1 MESSHPLNS
10 EFNTTN
16 YTNIYET
23 TNSSEGGFLA
33 GASDWVTKGVPLAV
47 GSGIAGLW
55 NGVGTLGNGAARFL
69 SGNDNANPFGE
80 ELEATFWLN
89 NFDDPS
95 SYQSYYQDH
104 QEGIDLGGFM
114 LSSIVPSS
122 LAIKGLR
129 AAQAGFA
136 VTKASS
142 AVTGLLTN
150 TAERYWLN
158 KAAITLANGTSPL
171 VPRLAAAGS
180 KGVQLGFEAMVGE
193 AANFAVQ
200 YQNPFYEDVQD
211 IGDFVSHE
219 LMLGGA
225 LGVLGAGF
233 GTWFYKGTKFDLE
246 NAQGFSTGVR
256 TNIKEVEGLI
266 GQAAQD
272 AAFTSFPKQMAGR
285 SLDNPL
291 FSSQAKAAQDLY
303 GMLPEAGVH
312 FTAGE
317 DVALAYSSLRK
328 QAVRTAKDLGEF
340 DGTPL
345 ADAIKTRVGGLA
357 NKLTEEQE
365 KLMHQLYGA
374 LDDGSGMAA
383 LARKS
388 LEASGESAVREG
400 LVGATKIGRATLK
413 DLDAPNKVLLDLATG
428 KIDSRAVLTAGDIGV
443 VNFVNPSLAN
453 VGEETWKLG
462 AKTKEELR
470 QLPTEVAHLKFDAEF
485 TALSKAK
492 DPIIKAIDSWDLAKL
507 EAHYRKYGKLYVKE
521 QADSTLS
528 IMAKEDIRAQLEK
541 DITGTPL
548 PPKSRAYTGEGEVT
562 KKFYSGQDALNFIK
576 AEKTSQYMQLTSS
589 GMSDV
594 EARTRLNISPEFLN
608 SSNPPESAIVG
619 AISST
624 ETRHVSITQLLDKTM
639 FNHFRT
645 QAAVNLE
652 AKHRIFQ
659 EANEAIAGLL
669 TKGEMNYPVI
679 DLSLHDGVNKA
690 SGWIT
695 ASNSKYNS
703 EFSKMELVGSMNQR
717 LQVKLA
723 NDRTANFLNVD
734 QALLRTG
741 NGSAEF
747 TELASIMTK
756 ITGEEVPYYLKGNR
770 LVAEGMDELAI
781 TSPLVQKHIEVYLA
795 EDANRIANKNLSRIA
810 QGKKPIVADGR
821 LYYPPPHPSE
831 LAFKAMVRDEKGNVG
846 MLWDKTEAGLAE
858 KMRLVGEAKKDW
870 VIRTPKQQDAY
881 HQLLGVYDDD
891 LSLRG
896 KLSVDS
902 SLKSLGIMSNLTPST
917 NGNELLGLIHSGF
930 ARAERQTITD
940 ATFLQYGQ
948 QLAEARMAQEVL
960 GVADGGM
967 KKVFNTLLNIEDK
980 DNGWHQFSTLI
991 ESKLDWAGG
1000 KAMRAAAEV
1009 LTGKKAISQLE
1020 AETIAA
1026 EKGTSLFTSDALW
1039 NLSKANSFSG
1049 GTQKLMRETNA
1060 LIRYMVL
1067 GVDYFNGLVNII
1079 GQPILLLPEIRAA
1092 MQAGS
1097 DIPYMK
1103 LVGNAIKT
1111 SLNKESAADLI
1122 NRYEKYGIVNKD
1134 VLAHHELIDTHALM
1148 MGAQTSEEAAR
1159 LVGQTQGKAKTFLN
1173 TLQKPTAYAERF
1185 TQLIATSVGEQVG
1198 VSRGLQGADLAAFVT
1213 TFAKKVNGNYVS
1225 AQRPLL
1231 FQGVLGQ
1238 AVGLFQTYQFNL
1250 FQQAARH
1257 FSEGNKK
1264 GVAAMAALQGSIFG
1278 AQSLPGFELANRA
1291 LLGQWNDERN
1301 DAFTMAKTGVSLAG
1315 LNTSGEDG
1323 ALQDRDL
1330 GDWLLYGGASSL
1342 LGANLWTRGDANPR
1356 NITGIPVNPADL
1368 AQVSYF
1374 AKGLKGFG
1382 ELTSSILAGGNI
1394 KVSALEAI
1402 AHANLSRPL
1411 SGAAELAMGA
1421 RTTTG
1426 GTLET
1431 ALNSDLLSWSAAVRL
1446 LGAKPMQEAIAASE
1460 TYKMG
1465 IVKAEEQK
1473 HLNEVGYALRSA
1485 VLGEGELD
1493 AEAIDKFSQ
1502 KYIEAGGN
1510 PRGFRKW
1517 YLANLAKAT
1526 TPRAQLFAEKMK
1538 SNPWAQRY
1546 QEVVQPEG
1554 MESFDTTSQEQ
1565 DGTVSP

>member
-10 EFNTTN
+10 EFNTTS
-16 YTNIYET
+16 YTNIAD
-23 TNSSEGGFLA
+23 NIDSSEGGFLA
-33 GASDWVTKGVPLAV
+33 GASDWITKGVPLAV
-47 GSGIAGLW
+47 SSGLAGLW
-55 NGVGTLGNGAARFL
+55 NGVGTLGNGAAHLL
-69 SGNDNANPFGE
+69 SGNDNSNPFGE
-80 ELEATFWLN
+80 EIDSTFLVN
-89 NFDDPS
+89 NFDDAE
-95 SYQSYYQDH
+95 SYKSYYQDH

-114 LSSIVPSS
+114 LSSIIPSS

-136 VTKASS
+136 VTRASS

-180 KGVQLGFEAMVGE
+180 KGVQLGLEAMVGE

-200 YQNPFYEDVQD
+200 YQNPFYEDIHD
-211 IGDFVSHE
+211 FGDFMSHE
-219 LMLGGA
+219 LMLGGG

-246 NAQGFSTGVR
+246 NAQRFSTGVK
-256 TNIKEVEGLI
+256 TTIKEVEGLV

-285 SLDNPL
+285 NLTDPL

-312 FTAGE
+312 FTVGE
-317 DVALAYSSLRK
+317 DVVLAYSSLRK

-340 DGTPL
+340 TGTPL
-345 ADAIKTRVGGLA
+345 ADALQTRVGGLA
-357 NKLTEEQE
+357 NKLTQEQE

-428 KIDSRAVLTAGDIGV
+428 KIDSKAVLTAGDIGV
-443 VNFVNPSLAN
+443 VKFVNPSLAK
-453 VGEETWKLG
+453 VGEEIWKLE
-462 AKTKEELR
+462 AKTKEALR
-470 QLPTEVAHLKFDAEF
+470 QLPTEKAHLKFDAEF
-485 TALSKAK
+485 TALNKVEA
-492 DPIIKAIDSWDLAKL
+492 PIIKPIDSWDLAKL
-507 EAHYRKYGKLYVKE
+507 EAAYRHQGHFTTKVGEEVKV
-521 QADSTLS
+521 LS
-528 IMAKEDIRAQLEK
+528 
-541 DITGTPL
+541 
-548 PPKSRAYTGEGEVT
+548 GE
-562 KKFYSGQDALNFIK
+562 DALGFLRE
-576 AEKTSQYMQLTSS
+576 EKLNEYMKFVDS

-594 EARTRLNISPEFLN
+594 EARTRLNLGKEAIN
-608 SSNPPESAIVG
+608 SATPPESAIVG

-624 ETRHVSITQLLDKTM
+624 ETRHVSITQLLDKNM
-639 FNHFRT
+639 FNQFRS
-645 QAAVNLE
+645 QAAANLE

-659 EANEAIAGLL
+659 EANEVVAGLL

-690 SGWIT
+690 AGWIT
-695 ASNSKYNS
+695 ASNGKYNS

-747 TELASIMTK
+747 TELAAIMTK

-770 LVAEGMDELAI
+770 LVAEGMDELVI
-781 TSPLVQKHIEVYLA
+781 TSPLVQKHVEVYLA
-795 EDANRIANKNLSRIA
+795 EDAKRIANKNLARIA

-948 QLAEARMAQEVL
+948 QLAEAQMAREVL

-980 DNGWHQFSTLI
+980 DNGWHQFSTLV

-1000 KAMRAAAEV
+1000 KVMRAAAEV
-1009 LTGKKAISQLE
+1009 LTGKKSISQLE

-1049 GTQKLMRETNA
+1049 GTQKLMRETNS

-1122 NRYEKYGIVNKD
+1122 TRYEKYGIVNKD

-1159 LVGQTQGKAKTFLN
+1159 LVGQTQSKAKTFLN

-1185 TQLIATSVGEQVG
+1185 TQLVATSVGEQVG

-1257 FSEGNKK
+1257 FSDGNKK
-1264 GVAAMAALQGSIFG
+1264 GVAAMAAIQGSIFG
-1278 AQSLPGFELANRA
+1278 AQSLPGFEIANRA

-1431 ALNSDLLSWSAAVRL
+1431 ALNSDLLSWAAAVRL
-1446 LGAKPMQEAIAASE
+1446 LGAKPMQEAIATSE

-1538 SNPWAQRY
+1538 GNPWAQRY